1 MTFNLRT
8 LKTWEIN
15 SLELFNLNKESQLF
29 FYFNFLKS
37 KIFSKLQGDVVE
49 SGVFRGKSLLTSAL
63 ILNSINENNTKKIWG
78 YDTFSG
84 FPKFS
89 NLDKIGNFSK
99 LYKQKKISK
108 NHYDDILK
116 LQKYHR
122 AFKTNNITT
131 KNISTSQNFD
141 NTSYDLIVKKIKFFK
156 LSKKINL
163 IKGDFKLTMNI
174 KKNLP
179 KKISA
184 GLIDCDLSDGYK
196 SSLEYFWPRLSLN
209 GKLFLDEYYSLKF
222 PGPRFIVDQ
231 FIIENK
237 DAKLIK
243 EGISSNFERWSLQ
256 KINK

>member
-78 YDTFSG
+78 NDTFSG

-89 NLDKIGNFSK
+89 NLYKIGNFSK

-108 NHYDDILK
+108 N
-116 LQKYHR
+116 
-122 AFKTNNITT
+122 A
-131 KNISTSQNFD
+131 
-141 NTSYDLIVKKIKFFK
+141 
-156 LSKKINL
+156 
-163 IKGDFKLTMNI
+163 
-174 KKNLP
+174 
-179 KKISA
+179 
-184 GLIDCDLSDGYK
+184 
-196 SSLEYFWPRLSLN
+196 
-209 GKLFLDEYYSLKF
+209 
-222 PGPRFIVDQ
+222 
-231 FIIENK
+231 
-237 DAKLIK
+237 
-243 EGISSNFERWSLQ
+243 
-256 KINK
+256 